1 MARRDKSC
9 TLLPADVWRRTPA
22 AALKKTLVIQLE
34 KKVMTYQSAQ
44 TQKNHRAAIAS
55 RAIVGALLALPF
67 LGAAPVL
74 AGSKQIPDKLKVPPG
89 NVLLLQADGRG
100 TQKYTCPV
108 SATSNATPHAIL
120 RVGRH
125 EGDLVAIHFGGPT
138 WQALDG
144 SSVVGDGAKAIHF
157 PAPDPDG
164 VDWLLLP
171 AKSTTGNGEFS
182 RVTFIQRLF
191 TDGGKPPAAGCQP
204 GQTEV
209 LVEYSAQYLFYVPA
223 AR

>member
-1 MARRDKSC
+1 
-9 TLLPADVWRRTPA
+9 
-22 AALKKTLVIQLE
+22 
-34 KKVMTYQSAQ
+34 MTYQSAQ

-55 RAIVGALLALPF
+55 CAIVGALLALPF

-157 PAPDPDG
+157 TAPDPDG

-182 RVTFIQRLF
+182 RVTSFNGSLRTEANLLRRGASQARPRYWSSILRSTCSMFLQRAKGERLRGPC
-191 TDGGKPPAAGCQP
+191 TRSPC
-204 GQTEV
+204 
-209 LVEYSAQYLFYVPA
+209 
-223 AR
+223 

>member
-1 MARRDKSC
+1 
-9 TLLPADVWRRTPA
+9 
-22 AALKKTLVIQLE
+22 
-34 KKVMTYQSAQ
+34 MTYQSAQ
-44 TQKNHRAAIAS
+44 TLKNHRIAKAS
-55 RAIVGALLALPF
+55 RAVAGAFASITIF
-67 LGAAPVL
+67 GAAPVL
-74 AGSKQIPDKLKVPPG
+74 AAPKKIPDILKVPPG
-89 NVLLLQADGRG
+89 NVLLLRTDGRG

-108 SATSNATPHAIL
+108 SATSSATPHAIL

-125 EGDLVAIHFGGPT
+125 EGDLVSIHFAGPS

-144 SSVVGDGAKAIHF
+144 SSVVGDGPKAKHF
-157 PAPDPDG
+157 TAPDPDG

-182 RVTFIQRLF
+182 RVSFIQRLF
-191 TDGGKPPAAGCQP
+191 TNGGKPPAEGCRP

-209 LVEYSAQYLFYVPA
+209 LVEYPAQYLFYVPG

>member
-1 MARRDKSC
+1 
-9 TLLPADVWRRTPA
+9 
-22 AALKKTLVIQLE
+22 
-34 KKVMTYQSAQ
+34 MTYQSAQ
-44 TQKNHRAAIAS
+44 TLTNHRMRLAPRVIA
-55 RAIVGALLALPF
+55 GAFASFTILC
-67 LGAAPVL
+67 AAPAL
-74 AGSKQIPDKLKVPPG
+74 AAPKQIPDKLKVPPG

-100 TQKYTCPV
+100 TQKYACPV

-125 EGDLVAIHFGGPT
+125 EGDLVSIHFGGPT

-144 SSVVGDGAKAIHF
+144 SSVVGDGPNAKHF
-157 PAPDPDG
+157 TAPDPDG

-171 AKSTTGNGEFS
+171 AKSTTGNGAFS

-191 TDGGKPPAAGCQP
+191 TDGGKPPAAGCRP